1 MGAAA
6 SPELSEQ
13 ASKERAEIT
22 SACSLP
28 FTHTPLM
35 TSIDCAFVP
44 YPVSSMFV
52 TGTVMSMSTPPKS
65 FSLNILRCGEKKSC
79 NRKKKEN
86 LSRVML
92 IIIKKSE
99 TKSWAKCVYTCRLS
113 RKHLS
118 VYCKLVTF
126 AA

>member
-1 MGAAA
+1 M
-6 SPELSEQ
+6 
-13 ASKERAEIT
+13 
-22 SACSLP
+22 P

-79 NRKKKEN
+79 NRKKREFKQGYVYN
-86 LSRVML
+86 
-92 IIIKKSE
+92 KKNE
-99 TKSWAKCVYTCRLS
+99 TKSWVKCVSICRLS
-113 RKHLS
+113 KKHLS
-118 VYCKLVTF
+118 LYCKLGTF